1 MPVQTLDVFANLV
14 VKLVAQRVLL
24 VADIAH
30 VEAAVV
36 AARKEGLLV
45 CSVPAHSLHFVAVE
59 ISVSGFASQF
69 IEIPH
74 AHCGISTTREQ
85 VLPLEGVKTDRH
97 HSVGMCSLRYFA
109 GRSIFGTKLFYELFL
124 LFTVVYA
131 AQHSHW
137 ITIFT
142 VQVPNLNFRLK
153 GSYNHKI

>member
-59 ISVSGFASQF
+59 ISVSCFASQF
-69 IEIPH
+69 VEIPD
-74 AHCGISTTREQ
+74 AHCCVSTARKQ
-85 VLPLEGVKTDRH
+85 VLALERVQADRH
-97 HSVGMCSLRYFA
+97 NCVGMCSLRYFA
-109 GRSIFGTKLFYELFL
+109 GRSIFRAKLFNQLL
-124 LFTVVYA
+124 LFFTVIYA
-131 AQHSHW
+131 A
-137 ITIFT
+137 
-142 VQVPNLNFRLK
+142 
-153 GSYNHKI
+153 

>member
-45 CSVPAHSLHFVAVE
+45 CSVPAHSLHFVAVQ

-69 IEIPH
+69 VEVPH
-74 AHCGISTTREQ
+74 AHCGVCTARKQ
-85 VLPLEGVKTDRH
+85 VLTLEGVQTDCH
-97 HSVGMCSLRYFA
+97 HCIGMCSLRYFA
-109 GRSIFGTKLFYELFL
+109 GRSIFLAKLFDQLLL
-124 LFTVVYA
+124 LFTVIYA

-137 ITIFT
+137 VTIFT
-142 VQVPNLNFRLK
+142 VQVPNLYFWLK
-153 GSYNHKI
+153 RSYNHKI